1 MVMGVRKPFFSPSS
15 TSSLAIAQ
23 RNVDNRCSNRFC
35 KVLNSPKSG
44 LVLGTDVLSSDRTKF
59 AASLGPAWKDPK
71 HAKASAQS
79 NLTYVYR
86 PHRSEHIKG
95 PFIMDILIA
104 AGEDLRVRLN
114 KQMDV
119 TFAPL
124 GKDAIRDVDL
134 ERPWIN
140 ASEPVHKLLAQ
151 FVDIPSSS
159 AGSSHT
165 ANSDVSASSFT
176 TITGPNVQLI
186 IAQAKERDLK
196 RIEDHVKASYQM
208 HGDNVK
214 KANRPRL
221 QSNKSKQKGKRE
233 SLGETTGPEFTN
245 WNIVDRQDVLRKSSK
260 FFQEHPTPE
269 EMEVYTDP
277 EEIARLR
284 ASYAYLHDLEMHKY
298 REPKWSR
305 FPFDV
310 AARELC
316 AIKAH
321 ALGASKTVTRGF
333 YEKYKLVKE
342 F

>member
-1 MVMGVRKPFFSPSS
+1 M
-15 TSSLAIAQ
+15 L
-23 RNVDNRCSNRFC
+23 D
-35 KVLNSPKSG
+35 SPKSG
-44 LVLGTDVLSSDRTKF
+44 LVLSSEVLSSDRMKF
-59 AASLGPAWKDPK
+59 AVSLGPAWKDPK
-71 HAKASAQS
+71 HTKSSAQS
-79 NLTYVYR
+79 NLTYVQR

-104 AGEDLRVRLN
+104 TSEDLRARLN

-124 GKDAIRDVDL
+124 GKDMIRDMDL

-140 ASEPVHKLLAQ
+140 ASEPVHKLIAQ
-151 FVDIPSSS
+151 FPNMPSSS
-159 AGSSHT
+159 PGSSHT
-165 ANSDVSASSFT
+165 ANSDVSASSST
-176 TITGPNVQLI
+176 TITSPNTQLI

-196 RIEDHVKASYQM
+196 RIEDHVKVSYQM

-214 KANRPRL
+214 KAGRL
-221 QSNKSKQKGKRE
+221 RVQSKSKQKGKRE
-233 SLGETTGPEFTN
+233 SIGDTTGAEFTN
-245 WNIVDRQDVLRKSSK
+245 WSIVDRQDILRRSSK
-260 FFQEHPTPE
+260 FFQEHPAPE
-269 EMEVYTDP
+269 EMEIYTDP

-284 ASYAYLHDLEMHKY
+284 ASYAYLYDLEMHKY
-298 REPKWSR
+298 KEPKWSR

>member
-1 MVMGVRKPFFSPSS
+1 M
-15 TSSLAIAQ
+15 L
-23 RNVDNRCSNRFC
+23 D
-35 KVLNSPKSG
+35 SPKSG
-44 LVLGTDVLSSDRTKF
+44 LVLSSDALSSDRMKF

-71 HAKASAQS
+71 HTKSSAQS
-79 NLTYVYR
+79 NLTYVQR
-86 PHRSEHIKG
+86 SLNQSEHIKG
-95 PFIMDILIA
+95 PFIMDVLIA
-104 AGEDLRVRLN
+104 ASESLRVRLN
-114 KQMDV
+114 QRMDI

-124 GKDAIRDVDL
+124 GKDAIHDVDL
-134 ERPWIN
+134 EQPWIN
-140 ASEPVHKLLAQ
+140 ALDPVRKLIAQYIDMPSEPT
-151 FVDIPSSS
+151 
-159 AGSSHT
+159 GSS
-165 ANSDVSASSFT
+165 NSDVSMSSSV
-176 TITGPNVQLI
+176 TITSPNIQLI

-208 HGDNVK
+208 HGDVK
-214 KANRPRL
+214 KANRPRG
-221 QSNKSKQKGKRE
+221 QSNKLKQKGKRE
-233 SLGETTGPEFTN
+233 SFGETMGAEFTN
-245 WNIVDRQDVLRKSSK
+245 RNIVDRQDVLRKSSK

-284 ASYAYLHDLEMHKY
+284 ASYAYLHDLKMHKY
-298 REPKWSR
+298 KEPKWGR